1 MLRHKFLA
9 SAALALAVSF
19 SAPAFAQEDAIVAK
33 VGEMEIRQSELDL
46 AIANLD
52 PQLQQLP
59 DEQKRVAALSGAI
72 DVKLLAQGAVNEGI
86 RDTED
91 FKKRMSYITDRE
103 LHNSYFR
110 THVVDAVTEDEV
122 KARYEKEIAALPKQE
137 EVNARHILVKTE
149 EEAKA
154 VIAELDAGKDF
165 AELAKTTSEDSNKSD
180 GGDLGWFAKGRM
192 VPEFEEAAF
201 ALEKGAYTKTP
212 VQSQFGFHVIKL
224 EDRRD
229 VQPVGHLAG
238 KVDVRLADDGAR
250 TNAPGAVLDHPWK
263 SDANRGNLLQAKPG
277 IDDAAADAVLHQVG
291 DDADRLAVDPDR
303 QRQRRDHLA
312 AEVADHEDHV
322 VGGDLGAD
330 DAGRV
335 RGQLQ
340 HHARPAAGRGI
351 ADVTLV
357 PGRNK
362 SVIQQRTG
370 DGRDCRR

>member
-1 MLRHKFLA
+1 MSKGDLMLRHKFLA

-229 VQPVGHLAG
+229 VQPPAFEQVEPQIRQLVMRDKYLALIAEAKTEQ
-238 KVDVRLADDGAR
+238 KVEIMDEALRKGYEDV
-250 TNAPGAVLDHPWK
+250 
-263 SDANRGNLLQAKPG
+263 
-277 IDDAAADAVLHQVG
+277 
-291 DDADRLAVDPDR
+291 
-303 QRQRRDHLA
+303 
-312 AEVADHEDHV
+312 
-322 VGGDLGAD
+322 
-330 DAGRV
+330 
-335 RGQLQ
+335 
-340 HHARPAAGRGI
+340 
-351 ADVTLV
+351 
-357 PGRNK
+357 NK
-362 SVIQQRTG
+362 AL
-370 DGRDCRR
+370 

>member
-229 VQPVGHLAG
+229 VQPPAFEQVEPQIRQLVMRDKYLALIAEAKTEQ
-238 KVDVRLADDGAR
+238 KVEIMDEALRKGYEDV
-250 TNAPGAVLDHPWK
+250 
-263 SDANRGNLLQAKPG
+263 
-277 IDDAAADAVLHQVG
+277 
-291 DDADRLAVDPDR
+291 
-303 QRQRRDHLA
+303 
-312 AEVADHEDHV
+312 
-322 VGGDLGAD
+322 
-330 DAGRV
+330 
-335 RGQLQ
+335 
-340 HHARPAAGRGI
+340 
-351 ADVTLV
+351 
-357 PGRNK
+357 NK
-362 SVIQQRTG
+362 AL
-370 DGRDCRR
+370 